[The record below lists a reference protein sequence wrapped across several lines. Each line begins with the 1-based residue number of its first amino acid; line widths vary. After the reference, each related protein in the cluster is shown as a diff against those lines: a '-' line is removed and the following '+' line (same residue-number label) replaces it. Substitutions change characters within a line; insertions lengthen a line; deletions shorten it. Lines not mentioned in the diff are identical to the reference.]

1 MSTTA
6 AVAVHV
12 EQSSNKGLRVGL
24 WLVQALLA
32 FAFVGA
38 GAMKLFT
45 PMAELLAQMAWVS
58 AVPEAMVRFIG
69 AAEIAGAIGL
79 ILPALT
85 RIKPGL
91 TVLAAAGLT
100 VVMLSAAPFHLSRGE
115 VGAIVPNLILGSLAA
130 FVAWG
135 RFKKAPI
142 APR

>member
-12 EQSSNKGLRVGL
+12 EQSANKGLRIGL

-32 FAFVGA
+32 FAFAGA

-69 AAEIAGAIGL
+69 AAELAGAIGL

-91 TVLAAAGLT
+91 TVLAAGGLT
-100 VVMLSAAPFHLSRGE
+100 VVMLAAAPFHLSRGE
-115 VGAIVPNLILGSLAA
+115 VGAIVPNLILGALAA